1 MVCDWSNIE
10 DDEGYCD
17 AFIEEVGDESVMTNC
32 ESGLAAGRCS
42 ESQVTQKVSEGP
54 EFLDGPDSEHGPGGP
69 GPGEMLHLPQTHS
82 GLDPSVRELGGTMC
96 LPDHS
101 ADIDPGPGEYFP
113 RLGIRLVNPVLL
125 VNCVPDIGGEC
136 WNLEFFAECARLCFQ
151 LRFRAREVSPGR

>member
-32 ESGLAAGRCS
+32 EAGVAAGRCS

-69 GPGEMLHLPQTHS
+69 GPGEMLHLPHTHS

-101 ADIDPGPGEYFP
+101 ADIDLGPG
-113 RLGIRLVNPVLL
+113 
-125 VNCVPDIGGEC
+125 
-136 WNLEFFAECARLCFQ
+136 
-151 LRFRAREVSPGR
+151 